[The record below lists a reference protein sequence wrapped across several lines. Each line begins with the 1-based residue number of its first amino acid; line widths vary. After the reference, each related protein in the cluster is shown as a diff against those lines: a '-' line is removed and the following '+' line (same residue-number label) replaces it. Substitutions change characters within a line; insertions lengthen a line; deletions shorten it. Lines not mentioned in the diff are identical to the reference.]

1 MITDQQIFLGTATV
15 LILLGISSM
24 VYSRNLV
31 KTVMSFQ
38 IVVFGANLALFS
50 SGLAASGNLISNSL
64 VLFSIVVGASVE
76 AVGLGVVVT
85 VHRKYGTL
93 NPMEIK
99 RLSH

>member
-15 LILLGISSM
+15 LLLLGISSM
-24 VYSRNLV
+24 AYSRNLI

-38 IVVFGANLALFS
+38 VVVFGANLALFS
-50 SGLAASGNLISNSL
+50 SGLMTSLNLISNSL

-76 AVGLGVVVT
+76 AVGLAVVVT

-93 NPMEIK
+93 NPMEIR
-99 RLSH
+99 RLRH